1 MLGVFGFILS
11 VDHMQVLTYFQR
23 QRKVLASRHAAPR
36 DIIDT
41 GCLIPKSFRCMH
53 RTTKE
58 RRIRNDERLGRSPK
72 SAGRDMKR
80 VLRGSGRG
88 EQPTDANT
96 HVLH

>member
-41 GCLIPKSFRCMH
+41 GCLTPKSFRCMH

-72 SAGRDMKR
+72 R
-80 VLRGSGRG
+80 VPGA
-88 EQPTDANT
+88 T
-96 HVLH
+96 